1 MTESKETARQRLRRR
16 AEHALERRRLTEAE
30 TLLERLLDL
39 VEDGSE
45 ESVFAHRHLA
55 ELRLER
61 HPWRAALHLRHVI
74 RAMPDDD
81 VPHAMMGLCQALLGN
96 YRAAVGSYRRAL
108 DVAPGTPW
116 YLHNLGHLLD
126 VALDDAGRALP
137 ALRAAHEMEPA
148 HDEITASL
156 AHCLARAGELDEAL
170 ELAQRAEEQAP
181 DNADHARLVKWI
193 ERGAPDEID
202 TGRGPREGL
211 PEEGPKTRAVRETFE
226 REMRAAGFS
235 AQQVERAK
243 DLWRDF
249 RNRREVRVGKP
260 EVFAAAVEYA
270 IALIHSRRG
279 ATQAKIARRY
289 GIAATSLS
297 SRYGEIRDTLALRP
311 GDPRYA
317 S

>member
-1 MTESKETARQRLRRR
+1 
-16 AEHALERRRLTEAE
+16 
-30 TLLERLLDL
+30 
-39 VEDGSE
+39 
-45 ESVFAHRHLA
+45 
-55 ELRLER
+55 
-61 HPWRAALHLRHVI
+61 
-74 RAMPDDD
+74 
-81 VPHAMMGLCQALLGN
+81 
-96 YRAAVGSYRRAL
+96 
-108 DVAPGTPW
+108 
-116 YLHNLGHLLD
+116 
-126 VALDDAGRALP
+126 
-137 ALRAAHEMEPA
+137 
-148 HDEITASL
+148 
-156 AHCLARAGELDEAL
+156 
-170 ELAQRAEEQAP
+170 
-181 DNADHARLVKWI
+181 
-193 ERGAPDEID
+193 ID

-211 PEEGPKTRAVRETFE
+211 PEEGPKTRAVWETFE

>member
-81 VPHAMMGLCQALLGN
+81 VPH
-96 YRAAVGSYRRAL
+96 V
-108 DVAPGTPW
+108 
-116 YLHNLGHLLD
+116 
-126 VALDDAGRALP
+126 
-137 ALRAAHEMEPA
+137 
-148 HDEITASL
+148 
-156 AHCLARAGELDEAL
+156 DEAL